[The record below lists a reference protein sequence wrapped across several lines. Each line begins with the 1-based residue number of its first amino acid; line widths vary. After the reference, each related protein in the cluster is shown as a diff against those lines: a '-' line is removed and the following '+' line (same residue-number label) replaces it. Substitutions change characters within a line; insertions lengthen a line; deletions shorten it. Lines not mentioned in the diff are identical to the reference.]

1 MQVILAGFT
10 QTTHNCI
17 LHRRFTSCGP
27 SWITVLVEVWSVK
40 PNNCI
45 SLMGSVLKSVGI
57 HVLSLLVKSVL
68 CWLNHHYCWLNHIKS
83 GKITIFVAENHHGMI
98 HMCIYIHI
106 YTYTYIHTHMQ
117 KIYMIIYA
125 YIYIWLYKYIYL
137 MFSMDL
143 CHTTGRIF
151 TEFHQCLQRSWWH
164 SAIAGSLQRCFWA
177 KLLSSWKFKT
187 RIPGNWCW
195 LEGIRL
201 LLVGLIY
208 DGWLD
213 ISAWNIADLCWS

>member
-1 MQVILAGFT
+1 
-10 QTTHNCI
+10 
-17 LHRRFTSCGP
+17 
-27 SWITVLVEVWSVK
+27 
-40 PNNCI
+40 
-45 SLMGSVLKSVGI
+45 MGSVLKSVGI
-57 HVLSLLVKSVL
+57 HVLSLLVKSDL
-68 CWLNHHYCWLNHIKS
+68 CWLNHHFCWLNHIKS
-83 GKITIFVAENHHGMI
+83 GKITIFVAESHHEMI
-98 HMCIYIHI
+98 HMCVYIYTHIYIYIYIHI
-106 YTYTYIHTHMQ
+106 HIYTHICRKY
-117 KIYMIIYA
+117 IYMFIYA
-125 YIYIWLYKYIYL
+125 CVYVYVYNYIIIYL

-164 SAIAGSLQRCFWA
+164 SAIAGSLRRCFWA

-187 RIPGNWCW
+187 RIPDNWCW
-195 LEGIRL
+195 LEGIRI

>member
-1 MQVILAGFT
+1 
-10 QTTHNCI
+10 
-17 LHRRFTSCGP
+17 
-27 SWITVLVEVWSVK
+27 
-40 PNNCI
+40 
-45 SLMGSVLKSVGI
+45 MGSVLKSVGI

-68 CWLNHHYCWLNHIKS
+68 CWLNHHFCWLNHIKS
-83 GKITIFVAENHHGMI
+83 GKITIIVAENHHEMI
-98 HMCIYIHI
+98 HMCNYIYIHTFI
-106 YTYTYIHTHMQ
+106 YTYIYIYIHMQ
-117 KIYMIIYA
+117 KV
-125 YIYIWLYKYIYL
+125 YIYIYVYIYMCVCVCVCIHIIIQIYIYIYIYL

-187 RIPGNWCW
+187 RIPNNWCG

-201 LLVGLIY
+201 LLVGLICVCVSENGVY
-208 DGWLD
+208 L
-213 ISAWNIADLCWS
+213 